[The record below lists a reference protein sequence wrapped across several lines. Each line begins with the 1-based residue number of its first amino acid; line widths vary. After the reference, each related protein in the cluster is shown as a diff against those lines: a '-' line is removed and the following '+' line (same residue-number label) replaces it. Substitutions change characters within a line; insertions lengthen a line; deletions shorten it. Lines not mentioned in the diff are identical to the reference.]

1 MYFSFI
7 FIITIVDAIDVGVD
21 IGVDATIVVHFI
33 IAKMELNNFR
43 AIVKNWEKVI
53 NFWWTNKLNKF

>member
-43 AIVKNWEKVI
+43 AIVKN
-53 NFWWTNKLNKF
+53 